1 MLAVGVTSVPTTAHA
16 VSPETV
22 NLGSA
27 ASFATL
33 AHGYIV
39 TGANMTFNGNAA
51 SGDYVTTGATNTI
64 NGSTYSGAATT
75 VGATN
80 TINGDLYSGAAITL
94 GDGAT
99 VSGTPFLSPG
109 ANYTDATSFYSAAV
123 SSLDAAKTDIGDR
136 AFTALT
142 SGELGGTTLRPGV
155 HHSVAALGLTGTL
168 TLDAEGDPNAIFI
181 IKSNGA
187 LVTAASSKVVLANQ
201 AQAKNVFWSP
211 ASYYTAGASS
221 IFKGNVLAT
230 TYISIGDQAS
240 MEGRLMSQTSY
251 VSFGV
256 GGPSSVFGIPGIGT
270 PGIGTP
276 SVPTSTAPGAPT
288 IGAVTAGNAQAT
300 VSWTAPGSDG
310 GDAITGYTVTSS
322 GGQTA
327 TTTGA
332 TSVVVSTLN
341 NGTAYTFTVTA
352 TNGIGTSAASA
363 TSASVTPTTG
373 STAPGAPTIGA
384 VTAGNAQATVS
395 WTAPGSDG
403 GDAITGYTVTS
414 SGGQT
419 ATTTGATSVVVSTL
433 NNGTA
438 YTFTVT
444 ATNGIGT
451 SAASATSASVTPTTG
466 TTAPPVSAPPVSAP
480 PVSAP
485 PVSAPPVSA
494 PPVSAPPV
502 SAPPVSA
509 PSAVVIDTPGQP
521 TDTTTAGIANT
532 PPTFLA
538 SLPPAGGATGSLDGR
553 AAPLVV
559 IDNKKA
565 GRIKVSGKNYEI
577 TIRPTSPSGGK
588 LKLNS
593 EGVGILKAGGKI
605 ASRGFGFLPSTKIDF
620 YLIRGKVADFI
631 GNLDVLA
638 DGTYDGAVPI
648 PSSLSSGT
656 YTLQVSGLTKQMKI
670 RSVATLTRSVSVR
683 VKIVETVKTVPTRYF
698 SRGGKVY
705 FKAYSSELSES
716 AKRKLDTLVKKLP
729 NKKSNLVRVTGLV
742 GPGGSI
748 GHVKA
753 LSKERAKTVA
763 RYLRAKDVRGKYVLK
778 SGGNATGGS
787 SSAQR
792 AKVKITPIKGK

>member
-1 MLAVGVTSVPTTAHA
+1 M
-16 VSPETV
+16 
-22 NLGSA
+22 
-27 ASFATL
+27 
-33 AHGYIV
+33 
-39 TGANMTFNGNAA
+39 
-51 SGDYVTTGATNTI
+51 
-64 NGSTYSGAATT
+64 
-75 VGATN
+75 
-80 TINGDLYSGAAITL
+80 YSGAAITI
-94 GDGAT
+94 GADPT
-99 VSGTPFLSPG
+99 ISRTQYLNGTQQ
-109 ANYTDATSFYSAAV
+109 YRDATSFYSAAQ
-123 SSLDAAKTDIGDR
+123 SSLDAAKTDIGNR
-136 AFTALT
+136 ASTALA
-142 SGELGGTTLRPGV
+142 SGELGATTLTSGV

-187 LVTAASSKVVLANQ
+187 LVTAAFSEVVLANQ

-230 TYISIGDQAS
+230 GDISIGATVAL
-240 MEGRLMSQTSY
+240 EGRLMSQTGY
-251 VSFGV
+251 IQFGA
-256 GGPSSVFGIPGIGT
+256 GGGASSVFGIPGIGT
-270 PGIGTP
+270 
-276 SVPTSTAPGAPT
+276 TSIPPATAPGAPT

-300 VSWTAPGSDG
+300 VAWTAPGSDG
-310 GDAITGYTVTSS
+310 GDAITGYTVTASP

-352 TNGIGTSAASA
+352 S
-363 TSASVTPTTG
+363 
-373 STAPGAPTIGA
+373 
-384 VTAGNAQATVS
+384 
-395 WTAPGSDG
+395 
-403 GDAITGYTVTS
+403 
-414 SGGQT
+414 
-419 ATTTGATSVVVSTL
+419 
-433 NNGTA
+433 
-438 YTFTVT
+438 
-444 ATNGIGT
+444 NGIGT

-480 PVSAP
+480 
-485 PVSAPPVSA
+485 
-494 PPVSAPPV
+494 
-502 SAPPVSA
+502 
-509 PSAVVIDTPGQP
+509 SAVVIDAPGQP

-538 SLPPAGGATGSLDGR
+538 SLPPTGGATGSLDGR
-553 AAPLVV
+553 AVPLVV

-565 GRIKVSGKNYEI
+565 GWIKVSGENYEI

-588 LKLNS
+588 LKLSS
-593 EGVGILKAGGKI
+593 EGVGILNAGGMV
-605 ASRGFGFLPSTKIDF
+605 ASRGFGFLPRTKIDF

-631 GNLDVLA
+631 GNLNVLA

-648 PSSLSSGT
+648 PSRLSSGT
-656 YTLQVSGLTKQMKI
+656 YTLQVSGLTKQIKI

-705 FKAYSSELSES
+705 FEAYSSELSES

-778 SGGNATGGS
+778 SGGNATGGG

>member
-373 STAPGAPTIGA
+373 
-384 VTAGNAQATVS
+384 
-395 WTAPGSDG
+395 
-403 GDAITGYTVTS
+403 
-414 SGGQT
+414 
-419 ATTTGATSVVVSTL
+419 TT
-433 NNGTA
+433 
-438 YTFTVT
+438 
-444 ATNGIGT
+444 
-451 SAASATSASVTPTTG
+451 
-466 TTAPPVSAPPVSAP
+466 APPVSAP

>member
-1 MLAVGVTSVPTTAHA
+1 VKPLQLGVLSKRPNFDRRSLINRKVSVRKPLYVQMVTQYKINKTFAGITTILLLTVGVTSVPTTAHA
-16 VSPETV
+16 VSPPTV

-33 AHGYIV
+33 ARGYIV
-39 TGANMTFNGNAA
+39 TGADMTFNGNAA
-51 SGDYVTTGATNTI
+51 SGAYVTTGAGNTL
-64 NGSTYSGAATT
+64 NGSTYSGTATT

-80 TINGDLYSGAAITL
+80 SITGDMYSGAAITI
-94 GDGAT
+94 DTAPT
-99 VSGTPFLSPG
+99 ISGTQYLNNTDQYG
-109 ANYTDATSFYSAAV
+109 DATSFYSAAV
-123 SSLDAAKTDIGDR
+123 SSLDAAINDIGSR
-136 AFTALT
+136 ASTALA
-142 SGELGGTTLRPGV
+142 SGALGGTTLTPGV
-155 HHSVAALGLTGTL
+155 YHSVAALGLTGTL

-187 LVTAASSKVVLANQ
+187 LVTAASSEVVLANQ

-211 ASYYTAGASS
+211 ASYYPAGASS

-230 TYISIGDQAS
+230 GDILIGATVAL
-240 MEGRLMSQTSY
+240 EGRLMSQTGY
-251 VSFGV
+251 IQFGA
-256 GGPSSVFGIPGIGT
+256 GGGASSVFGIPGIGT
-270 PGIGTP
+270 
-276 SVPTSTAPGAPT
+276 TSIPPATAPGAPT

-300 VSWTAPGSDG
+300 VAWTAPGSDG

-352 TNGIGTSAASA
+352 S
-363 TSASVTPTTG
+363 
-373 STAPGAPTIGA
+373 
-384 VTAGNAQATVS
+384 
-395 WTAPGSDG
+395 
-403 GDAITGYTVTS
+403 
-414 SGGQT
+414 
-419 ATTTGATSVVVSTL
+419 
-433 NNGTA
+433 
-438 YTFTVT
+438 
-444 ATNGIGT
+444 NGIGT

-466 TTAPPVSAPPVSAP
+466 TT
-480 PVSAP
+480 
-485 PVSAPPVSA
+485 APPVSA

-538 SLPPAGGATGSLDGR
+538 SLPPTGGATGSLDGR
-553 AAPLVV
+553 AVPLVV

-565 GRIKVSGKNYEI
+565 GWIKVSGENYEI

-588 LKLNS
+588 LKLSS
-593 EGVGILKAGGKI
+593 EGVGILNAGGMV
-605 ASRGFGFLPSTKIDF
+605 ASRGFGFLPRTKIDF

-631 GNLDVLA
+631 GNLNVLA

-648 PSSLSSGT
+648 PSRLSSGT
-656 YTLQVSGLTKQMKI
+656 YTLQVSGLTKQIKI

-705 FKAYSSELSES
+705 FEAYSSELSES

-778 SGGNATGGS
+778 SGGNATGGG

>member
-1 MLAVGVTSVPTTAHA
+1 
-16 VSPETV
+16 
-22 NLGSA
+22 LGSA

-33 AHGYIV
+33 ARDYIV
-39 TGANMTFNGNAA
+39 TGADMTFNGNAA
-51 SGDYVTTGATNTI
+51 SGARVTTGATNTI
-64 NGSTYSGAATT
+64 SGSTYSGAATT

-80 TINGDLYSGAAITL
+80 SITGDMYSGAAITI
-94 GDGAT
+94 GTAT
-99 VSGTPFLSPG
+99 TISGTQYLNNTDQYG
-109 ANYTDATSFYSAAV
+109 DATSLYSAAV
-123 SSLDAAKTDIGDR
+123 SSLDAAKTDIGSR
-136 AFTALT
+136 ASTALD
-142 SGELGGTTLRPGV
+142 SGELGGTTLTPGV

-168 TLDAEGDPNAIFI
+168 TLDAEGAPDAIFI
-181 IKSNGA
+181 IKSDGA
-187 LVTAASSKVVLANQ
+187 LVTAAFSVVVLANQ

-211 ASYYTAGASS
+211 ASHYTAGASS

-230 TYISIGDQAS
+230 EYISIGETVAL
-240 MEGRLMSQTSY
+240 EGRLMSQTGY
-251 VSFGV
+251 IQFGK
-256 GGPSSVFGIPGIGT
+256 GGGASSVFGIPGIGT
-270 PGIGTP
+270 
-276 SVPTSTAPGAPT
+276 TSIPPATAPGAPT

-300 VSWTAPGSDG
+300 VAWTTPGSDG

-352 TNGIGTSAASA
+352 S
-363 TSASVTPTTG
+363 
-373 STAPGAPTIGA
+373 
-384 VTAGNAQATVS
+384 
-395 WTAPGSDG
+395 
-403 GDAITGYTVTS
+403 
-414 SGGQT
+414 
-419 ATTTGATSVVVSTL
+419 
-433 NNGTA
+433 
-438 YTFTVT
+438 
-444 ATNGIGT
+444 NGIGT

-485 PVSAPPVSA
+485 
-494 PPVSAPPV
+494 
-502 SAPPVSA
+502 
-509 PSAVVIDTPGQP
+509 SAVVIDAPGQP

-538 SLPPAGGATGSLDGR
+538 SLPPTGGATGSLDGR
-553 AAPLVV
+553 AVPLVV

-565 GRIKVSGKNYEI
+565 GWIKVSGENYEI

-588 LKLNS
+588 LKLSS
-593 EGVGILKAGGKI
+593 EGVGILNAGGMV
-605 ASRGFGFLPSTKIDF
+605 ASRGFGFLPRTKIDF

-631 GNLDVLA
+631 GNLNVLA

-648 PSSLSSGT
+648 PSRLSSGT
-656 YTLQVSGLTKQMKI
+656 YTLQVSGLTKQIKI

-705 FKAYSSELSES
+705 FEAYSSELSES

-763 RYLRAKDVRGKYVLK
+763 RYLRATDVRGKYVLK